1 MKNWKKTGIAALCVA
16 ALLAGCGTQGGKD
29 DKEDDTIGADTPMD
43 VTLETLREVNDPCVL
58 LAKYDAVPVTVLLA
72 ALYWSESFG
81 AVVSVSP
88 P

>member
-43 VTLETLREVNDPCVL
+43 VRSKRCARSTIRACCLQSTTP
-58 LAKYDAVPVTVLLA
+58 
-72 ALYWSESFG
+72 
-81 AVVSVSP
+81 
-88 P
+88 